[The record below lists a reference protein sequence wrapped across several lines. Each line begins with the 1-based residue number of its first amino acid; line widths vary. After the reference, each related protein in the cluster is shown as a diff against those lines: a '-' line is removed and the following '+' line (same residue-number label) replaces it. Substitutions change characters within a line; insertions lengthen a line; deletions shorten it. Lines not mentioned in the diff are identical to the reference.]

1 MVSDPGVRE
10 LAVPGARLLIDTTLG
25 GRAISWHAAG
35 HELLAHHGDN
45 PVEHG
50 MYPMAPWAGRV
61 RGNCVAGAT
70 GDFPLEV
77 NYPPWAIHGTTLD
90 QALTVESA
98 ETGAQRA
105 ELLLRMDRRVPDG
118 RWPWP
123 MTVDVAWILEPRTLT
138 TRITVTADDEEFPC
152 AVGWHPWFRRRI
164 SGASA
169 TWSMDAV
176 GMLERDE
183 HGLPAG
189 WAEGRPEGPVDDA
202 FLVPSGRATI
212 TWPSVVEVQ
221 VSADSEWF
229 VVYDALPSALCVEPQ
244 TGPPDGLVDHPW
256 ASSHRARPGAPM
268 TQQVTWT
275 LRDLRDAGHLDPA

>member
-1 MVSDPGVRE
+1 VVSDPGVRE
-10 LAVPGARLLIDTTLG
+10 LAVPGARLLIDTALG

-35 HELLAHHGDN
+35 HELLAHHGDDA
-45 PVEHG
+45 VEHG
-50 MYPMAPWAGRV
+50 MYPMAPWVGRV
-61 RGNCVAGAT
+61 RGNRVACAT

-77 NYPPWAIHGTTLD
+77 NYPPWAIHGTALD
-90 QALTVESA
+90 QSMTVQSA
-98 ETGAQRA
+98 ETGSQRA
-105 ELLLRMDRRVPDG
+105 ELHLRMDRRAADG

-123 MTVDVAWILEPRTLT
+123 MTVDVVWILEPRTLT
-138 TRITVTADDEEFPC
+138 TRITVTAEDEEFPC
-152 AVGWHPWFRRRI
+152 VVGWHPWFRRRI

-169 TWSMDAV
+169 TWSIDAV

-189 WAEGRPEGPVDDA
+189 WAEGRPEGSVDDA

-256 ASSHRARPGAPM
+256 AASHRARPGAPV

-275 LRDLRDAGHLDPA
+275 LRDLREDRA